1 LAAVALDAELIID
14 WPVALDAEPLLRYGG
29 TYDPPHVH
37 AKSLI
42 YCVSSISIHRLP
54 QHLPQQQ

>member
-29 TYDPPHVH
+29 HMIRRT
-37 AKSLI
+37 STL
-42 YCVSSISIHRLP
+42 SI
-54 QHLPQQQ
+54 